1 MQVALQS
8 DSETS
13 SEAEASSATKMVRA
27 CMSLVV
33 VLLQSSKRAQK
44 LADVNHAITQALHI
58 LQPKA
63 ESSRPFL
70 NDIIASIAA
79 LKSKLNLQIDLTV

>member
-1 MQVALQS
+1 MS
-8 DSETS
+8 PTS
-13 SEAEASSATKMVRA
+13 KMVRA

-44 LADVNHAITQALHI
+44 LADVNNAITQALHI

-63 ESSRPFL
+63 ASSRPFL
-70 NDIIASIAA
+70 NDIISSIAA
-79 LKSKLNLQIDLTV
+79 LKSKLNLQVDLTV